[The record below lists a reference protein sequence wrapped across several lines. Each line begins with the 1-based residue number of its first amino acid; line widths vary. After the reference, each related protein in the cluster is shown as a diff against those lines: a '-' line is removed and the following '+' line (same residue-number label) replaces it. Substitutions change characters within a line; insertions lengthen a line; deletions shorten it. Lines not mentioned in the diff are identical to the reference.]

1 MNHRL
6 TVTAAVAVIFASVS
20 MYAVI
25 QGASWLY
32 AGVGA
37 AITVALAGTLT
48 RLATLRAAGAAA
60 VLALVVCSPLLAD
73 RGWYW
78 KAVGLVIVAV
88 AAASAA
94 RLRIFQVIAG
104 LITYLGAL
112 LLYLDSVFAAPQSVL
127 AVVPTKASLHH
138 LWLLASQGLAEKQFA
153 PPVPAIHGIMLLT
166 AGGIG
171 LMAAATDLLAV
182 RLRSPAIAGL
192 PLLVLFS
199 VPIATNAQR
208 SGVGSALTFSL
219 AITGYLALLAADGRE
234 RLRIWGR
241 LITVWQSA
249 DDEEQVRGPD
259 TRALAAGGRRVGL
272 AAVCLAIIVPV
283 VLPSM
288 RAHGLFAKHGV
299 AGPGGQAV
307 TLPNPLTRMKAQ
319 LLLTGQQTVLTYRTN
334 NPDPPSQYL
343 PVYVLDYDSSSGT
356 FKIVAPT
363 PGESVVVGP
372 KPLRPAPGLDNRVV
386 PAPIYSTRITLGRL
400 TSGLGSKLSFL
411 PLPYVPEAITISGD
425 WQEDN
430 ATLMVY
436 SGEQS
441 LSGLKYTVTSA
452 EPNPSPS
459 QLTSA
464 QPLPAS
470 IKNGYLN
477 FTSDNVAALRRI
489 ASTITKGA
497 VTPYQKAV
505 ALETWFTKPGRF
517 TYTLSTNV
525 TDGPAGLLKFLRKGG
540 RQGFCQQFAYAMAV
554 LARLVGI
561 PSRIAVGYTA
571 GTHQSDGTWKVTNA
585 DAHAWPELYFGNAGW
600 LRFEPT
606 PGGPSGQGTATSPP
620 YAALNSPSG
629 SNILPP
635 QTAGGG
641 TTAPAT
647 GKGKA
652 GFGPNGPRP
661 NLVGGQ
667 PGGAGAAT
675 SGRSDA
681 VLGLLIAAI
690 VLGLAAIAPFTA
702 RWLTRRRRWLTAAGP
717 AGLAHAAWQELRDDL
732 DDYGLPCRPSETPR
746 AVARR
751 VGKVEGLGEPA
762 CQALNR
768 IVRAEERASYAAE
781 IPQTEAALGAD
792 VLAVRRAVSRRS
804 ARGARWR
811 ARLLPAS
818 TIRPVRAGI
827 QHSLDVFGWLDAA
840 GQKVRSQVSREVRH
854 GA

>member
-6 TVTAAVAVIFASVS
+6 TATAAVAVILASVS

-25 QGASWLY
+25 QGAEWLY

-37 AITVALAGTLT
+37 VITVALAGTLT
-48 RLATLRAAGAAA
+48 RLATLPAAGAAA
-60 VLALVVCSPLLAD
+60 GVALVACSPLLID

-78 KAVGLVIVAV
+78 KATGLLIVAV
-88 AAASAA
+88 AAASAT
-94 RLRIFQVIAG
+94 RPRIFQVLAG

-112 LLYLDSVFAAPQSVL
+112 LLYLNAVFAAPQSVL
-127 AVVPTKASLHH
+127 AVLPTKASLHH
-138 LWLLASQGLAEKQFA
+138 MWLLASQGLAEKQLA
-153 PPVPAIHGIMLLT
+153 PPVPGIHGIMLVT

-171 LMAAATDLLAV
+171 LIAAATDLLAV

-199 VPIATNAQR
+199 VPIATNAQQ
-208 SGVGSALTFSL
+208 SGVGGAVTFCL
-219 AITGYLALLAADGRE
+219 GITGYLALLAADGRE

-272 AAVCLAIIVPV
+272 AAVCLAIIVPL

-288 RAHGLFAKHGV
+288 RAHGIFAKHEVPG
-299 AGPGGQAV
+299 AGGQAV
-307 TLPNPLTRMKAQ
+307 TLPNPLARMKAQ
-319 LLLTGQQTVLTYRTN
+319 LLLTGQQTVLTYQTD

-343 PVYVLDYDSSSGT
+343 QVYVLDYDSSSGT

-363 PGESVVVGP
+363 PGESVTVGRT
-372 KPLRPAPGLDNRVV
+372 PLRRAPGLDTRLVQS
-386 PAPIYSTRITLGRL
+386 PRYSTKVTLGRL
-400 TSGLGSKLSFL
+400 TSGLGSRLSFL
-411 PLPYVPEAITISGD
+411 PMPYAPQAVSISGD

-436 SGEQS
+436 SGQQN
-441 LSGLKYTVTSA
+441 LSGVKYTVTSS
-452 EPNPSPS
+452 EPDPSPS
-459 QLTSA
+459 ELGST
-464 QPLPAS
+464 QPLPDN

-477 FTSDNVAALRRI
+477 FSSNKVAALRKI
-489 ASTITKGA
+489 AKRITKGA
-497 VTPYQKAV
+497 STPYQKAV

-517 TYTLSTNV
+517 TYSLTTNV
-525 TDGPAGLLKFLRKGG
+525 PDGPAGLLQFLQKN

-606 PGGPSGQGTATSPP
+606 PGGPSGQGTATLPRYVS
-620 YAALNSPSG
+620 SG
-629 SNILPP
+629 SGPGSSFLPP
-635 QTAGGG
+635 QNPGQNS
-641 TTAPAT
+641 TAPAT
-647 GKGKA
+647 GKGRP
-652 GFGPNGPRP
+652 GLGPKGPHP
-661 NLVGGQ
+661 NIAVGNLR
-667 PGGAGAAT
+667 GAGAAGG
-675 SGRSDA
+675 GRNDA
-681 VLGLLIAAI
+681 VLALLIAAI
-690 VLGLAAIAPFTA
+690 VLGLAAVAPGIA
-702 RWLTRRRRWLTAAGP
+702 RWLTRRRRWMTAAGP

-732 DDYGLPCRPSETPR
+732 DDYGMPCRASETPR

-751 VGKVEGLGEPA
+751 VGMVEGLGESA
-762 CQALNR
+762 CQALTR
-768 IVRAEERASYAAE
+768 IARAEERASYAAVVPE
-781 IPQTEAALGAD
+781 TEAALSAD
-792 VLAVRRAVSRRS
+792 VLAVRRAVSRKSTR
-804 ARGARWR
+804 AARWR
-811 ARLLPAS
+811 ARLVPAS
-818 TIRPVRAGI
+818 TLRPVRAGI

-840 GQKVRSQVSREVRH
+840 GQKVRSQVGREVRREV
-854 GA
+854 